1 MMVSQTWNKRKETEM
16 TEEEMAQITEL
27 IHGELHTLEDSRLKK
42 LECYLVLL
50 GIVLC
55 VVCVAMGF
63 DPWAPLPPL
72 AAEVV
77 RAKR

>member
-1 MMVSQTWNKRKETEM
+1 M
-16 TEEEMAQITEL
+16 TEEDIEAITAIIHDEM
-27 IHGELHTLEDSRLKK
+27 HTLEDSRLKK

-55 VVCVAMGF
+55 VACVMLGF